1 MLFFINCGIIF
12 FVTWGVTIVRKNY
25 RRYRYVNIKLRR
37 RILSLFLALS
47 LGVGGFV
54 VIKHFTAKVKSDKPI
69 DLSNKGEI
77 VSVLNETPSNS
88 AMEELL
94 HSANADAFYEEPVI
108 EEPVYEEVGYE
119 EPVVS
124 TPEPVLPTAT
134 PAPIN
139 NFNKGDSVVTTTTV
153 NMRLRPDQGS
163 FKLGEL
169 PGNSTVDRIAAI
181 GNWDLVKYNNQLAFV
196 CSDYTR
202 VADYDY
208 NDEYYTLVEDSD
220 IVRTTSKLYFRLGP
234 STRER
239 DICLLDKNEE
249 LIVIG
254 KSINNNDPSDI
265 WYLVRARGQI
275 GFVSAKY
282 TRSLR
287 DEIQKLDPSITN
299 VEVKRIGYLNSDD
312 VPVCYAP
319 NGYSFT
325 YAEKYQSVQ
334 ILQEKNGWYLVN
346 VDGTIGYVN
355 KRNVTKVDDIVIV
368 LDLSDQR
375 TIVYLGNDIIAK
387 ERCTTGK
394 KSSPTEKG
402 YFAPYGI
409 TDHHTFPDGEHEA
422 VILWMP
428 FNGGQGIHDA
438 GWEEESAFGTVGD
451 SAGCGRQMDWLAR
464 FIYNLCKNRLSITHV
479 LVQK

>member
-1 MLFFINCGIIF
+1 M
-12 FVTWGVTIVRKNY
+12 RKNY

-69 DLSNKGEI
+69 NLSNKGEI

-94 HSANADAFYEEPVI
+94 RSANADVFYEEPVI

-119 EPVVS
+119 EPIVS

-202 VADYDY
+202 EADYDY
-208 NDEYYTLVEDSD
+208 NNEYYTLVEDSD

-234 STRER
+234 SQSEQSVF
-239 DICLLDKNEE
+239 LLDKNEE

-254 KSINNNDPSDI
+254 RSYNNANPDDE
-265 WYLVRARGQI
+265 WLLVRARGQI
-275 GFVSAKY
+275 GFVSAQY
-282 TRSLR
+282 TRSLK
-287 DEIQKLDPSITN
+287 ETIQSMDPSIEN
-299 VEVKRIGYLNSDD
+299 VEVKKIGYLNTDS
-312 VPVCYAP
+312 PVCYSP
-319 NGYSFT
+319 NGSIIT
-325 YAEKYQSVQ
+325 YADKFQSVQ
-334 ILQEKNGWYLVN
+334 ILQENNGWYLVN
-346 VDGTIGYVN
+346 IDGVIGYVN
-355 KRNVTKVDDIVIV
+355 RRNVTKVDDIVII

-375 TIVYLGNDIIAK
+375 TIVYVGTDIIAK

-394 KSSPTEKG
+394 KSTPTEIG

-409 TDHHTFPDGEHEA
+409 SDYHEFPDGVHKA
-422 VILWMP
+422 VKLWMP
-428 FNGGQGIHDA
+428 FYLGQGLHDA
-438 GWEEESAFGTVGD
+438 SWEDEDDFGTVGL
-451 SAGCGRQMDWLAR
+451 SQGCGRQMDWLAQL
-464 FIYNLCKNRLSITHV
+464 IYNLCKNRLSITHV